1 MSYSQ
6 SWLEDSNSIR
16 GILIELT
23 VKNISTILTTAGAFT
38 IGASYTI
45 KTIGTTNFVSI
56 GAASTAVVT
65 GSVATSVLTI
75 TGVTSGALTVGTV
88 ISGTGITAGTTISSF
103 GTGVGGTGTYNLSN
117 SMTAGST
124 TVTAQPTVGTL
135 FTATGIGSG
144 NGTGNLTIEDPIYLS
159 NIGYVTADSSISYL
173 PVISGGV
180 QFTESLPI
188 DGQPTI
194 SFGDIA
200 INNSAGELDVWLDY
214 TKYIW
219 ANRAIQIYLGDP
231 SWICQNL
238 TEVHT
243 QFEKIFDGVIADVD
257 SIDRNT
263 LNIKI
268 RDKLD
273 RLNVAL
279 TDVKLGTNG
288 TWGTGQTN
296 QDTIRP
302 IIFGEVF
309 NFSPLL
315 IDPAPQYAG
324 SAKYM
329 FCKDHS
335 ELLIEVRDNG
345 KPLYTHNGTTEIL
358 SSGGTV
364 DLPTGIFTTT
374 VPAAGTITMS
384 AQGVKKSINLTT
396 GALVTGTYVNNIA
409 NLIAL
414 ITTQYGKNKLT
425 ASELDLVN
433 LQAFSNANTQSVGI
447 LVQDSSSVLSVCQQL
462 ANSIGAQIFMNRKGK
477 LQLLRIGSPTADTTV
492 NITEDNILN
501 QSLTISN
508 RTTVIASKTINY
520 GKNWTIQENLL
531 TNIYPEDK
539 ANFATDYHTK
549 TTVNTTVRD
558 NYKLS
563 EDSID
568 RIDTLLLIDT
578 EANAESSRLNALY
591 SVPRTIYKFT
601 GTPGLLSLKL
611 GQAVTLTHPRF
622 NLTTATAG
630 QVLTL
635 SPNWL
640 TSTIDVEVL
649 V

>member
-23 VKNISTILTTAGAFT
+23 VKNI
-38 IGASYTI
+38 
-45 KTIGTTNFVSI
+45 
-56 GAASTAVVT
+56 
-65 GSVATSVLTI
+65 
-75 TGVTSGALTVGTV
+75 
-88 ISGTGITAGTTISSF
+88 ITATEEQ
-103 GTGVGGTGTYNLSN
+103 L
-117 SMTAGST
+117 
-124 TVTAQPTVGTL
+124 
-135 FTATGIGSG
+135 
-144 NGTGNLTIEDPIYLS
+144 YLS

-180 QFTESLPI
+180 QFTENLPI

-243 QFEKIFDGVIADVD
+243 RFEKIFDGVIADVD

-315 IDPAPQYAG
+315 INPAQLE
-324 SAKYM
+324 YM
-329 FCKDHS
+329 FCKDTS

-345 KPLYTHNGTTEIL
+345 RPLYTSNGTTVVL
-358 SSGGTV
+358 ASGATVNLNTGT
-364 DLPTGIFTTT
+364 FTLTSNL
-374 VPAAGTITMS
+374 AGTLTAS
-384 AQGVKKSINLTT
+384 AQGVNKSINLTT

-414 ITTQYGKNKLT
+414 ITTEYGKNKLT

-433 LQAFSNANTQSVGI
+433 LQAFSTANTQSVGI

-477 LQLLRIGSPTADTTV
+477 LQLLRIGSPTADTVV

-531 TNIYPEDK
+531 TAIYPEDK